1 MELKII
7 RKNEKE
13 LLLETRGETVTLT
26 NLLRDELWNRSNV
39 TEAAE
44 IKEHPYLAEPK
55 IWVKVKSGTPQEA
68 LRISAEEL
76 IEKVKKFKELF
87 KDAIKS
93 K

>member
-7 RKNEKE
+7 RKNDKE

-55 IWVKVKSGTPQEA
+55 IWVKVKSGSPQEA

-87 KDAIKS
+87 KDAIK